1 MTIALKVL
9 ALWALLPS
17 TYYGMVYFVLAWM
30 YDWGWQKYLS
40 TVLFLTVIAGWAAW
54 VWWII

>member
-1 MTIALKVL
+1 MTIALTVL

-17 TYYGMVYFVLAWM
+17 TYYALVFFILAWM

-40 TVLFLTVIAGWAAW
+40 TILFLAVIAGWAAW
-54 VWWII
+54 VWWIL